1 MKFAALHAA
10 LGESIALNWS
20 TRFVTPYGCTFNS
33 LGDAMSSMNSG
44 RKLILAAS
52 VLAMI
57 SAAPAVLAADSK
69 KLADQKV
76 ERLPLPDGNEFPIS
90 SAVTVKAGVDTYF
103 LSGALA
109 PVINKDAPKG
119 SVAAFG
125 DMETQT
131 VGALNAIKAT
141 LARLGLT
148 MGDVVKMTIFMVGDP
163 AKENKMDFAG
173 MMAGYK
179 QFFGTAEQPNKP
191 SRSAV
196 QVAAL
201 AAPGAPLESEV
212 IAATSR

>member
-1 MKFAALHAA
+1 
-10 LGESIALNWS
+10 
-20 TRFVTPYGCTFNS
+20 
-33 LGDAMSSMNSG
+33 MSSMIRGS
-44 RKLILAAS
+44 KFILAAS

-57 SAAPAVLAADSK
+57 SAAPAVVAADAK
-69 KLADQKV
+69 TGNHQKV
-76 ERLPLPDGNEFPIS
+76 ERLPLPDGNDFPIS

-119 SVAAFG
+119 STAAYG
-125 DMETQT
+125 DTETQT

-148 MGDVVKMTIFMVGDP
+148 MGDVVKMTIFLVGDP
-163 AKENKMDFAG
+163 AKDNKMDFAG
-173 MMAGYK
+173 MMVGYK

-201 AAPGAPLESEV
+201 AAPGALIEIEV
-212 IAATSR
+212 IAAKSH

>member
-1 MKFAALHAA
+1 
-10 LGESIALNWS
+10 LNWH
-20 TRFVTPYGCTFNS
+20 TRFVTLCDCTANS
-33 LGDAMSSMNSG
+33 LGDSMSSMTFG

-52 VLAMI
+52 VLAMV
-57 SAAPAVLAADSK
+57 SSAPAVLAAHPK
-69 KLADQKV
+69 KAADKV

-103 LSGALA
+103 LSGAL
-109 PVINKDAPKG
+109 PPITNKDAPKG
-119 SVAAFG
+119 SVAAYG
-125 DMETQT
+125 DTEAQT

-148 MGDVVKMTIFMVGDP
+148 MSDVVKMTIFLVGDP
-163 AKENKMDFAG
+163 GKDNKMDFAG

-179 QFFGTAEQPNKP
+179 QFFATADNPNKP

-201 AAPGAPLESEV
+201 AAPGALVEIEV
-212 IAATSR
+212 IAAKSH

>member
-1 MKFAALHAA
+1 
-10 LGESIALNWS
+10 
-20 TRFVTPYGCTFNS
+20 
-33 LGDAMSSMNSG
+33 MSSMNSG

-57 SAAPAVLAADSK
+57 SAAPAVFAADSK
-69 KLADQKV
+69 KAADSQKV
-76 ERLPLPDGNEFPIS
+76 ERLALPDGNDFPIS
-90 SAVTVKAGVDTYF
+90 SAVKVKAGVDTYY

-109 PVINKDAPKG
+109 PVTNKDAPKG
-119 SVAAFG
+119 SVAAYG
-125 DMETQT
+125 DMEMQT

-148 MGDVVKMTIFMVGDP
+148 MRDVVKMTIFMVGDP
-163 AKENKMDFAG
+163 AKDNKMDFGG

-179 QFFGTAEQPNKP
+179 QFFGTPEQPNKP

-201 AAPGAPLESEV
+201 AAPGALIEIEV
-212 IAATSR
+212 IAAKSR

>member
-1 MKFAALHAA
+1 
-10 LGESIALNWS
+10 
-20 TRFVTPYGCTFNS
+20 
-33 LGDAMSSMNSG
+33 MSSMNCG

-52 VLAMI
+52 VLAMVF
-57 SAAPAVLAADSK
+57 AAPAVFAADSK
-69 KLADQKV
+69 KASDLPKV
-76 ERLPLPDGNEFPIS
+76 ERLPLPDGNDFPIS

-103 LSGALA
+103 LSGALP

-119 SVAAFG
+119 SAAAYG
-125 DMETQT
+125 DTEAQT

-163 AKENKMDFAG
+163 AKDNKMDFAG
-173 MMAGYK
+173 MMSGYK

-201 AAPGAPLESEV
+201 AAPGALIEIEV
-212 IAATSR
+212 IAAKSH

>member
-1 MKFAALHAA
+1 
-10 LGESIALNWS
+10 
-20 TRFVTPYGCTFNS
+20 
-33 LGDAMSSMNSG
+33 MSSMNCG

-57 SAAPAVLAADSK
+57 SAAPTVLAADAK
-69 KLADQKV
+69 KADQQKV
-76 ERLPLPDGNEFPIS
+76 ERLALPDGNDFPIS

-109 PVINKDAPKG
+109 PVVNKDAPKG
-119 SVAAFG
+119 SVAAYG
-125 DMETQT
+125 DTETQT

-148 MGDVVKMTIFMVGDP
+148 MSDVVKMTIFLVGDP
-163 AKENKMDFAG
+163 AKDNKMDFAG
-173 MMAGYK
+173 MMTGYK
-179 QFFGTAEQPNKP
+179 QFFGTADQPNKP

-201 AAPGAPLESEV
+201 AAPGALVEIEV
-212 IAATSR
+212 IAAKSH

>member
-1 MKFAALHAA
+1 
-10 LGESIALNWS
+10 
-20 TRFVTPYGCTFNS
+20 
-33 LGDAMSSMNSG
+33 MSSMNCG

-69 KLADQKV
+69 KAADHQKV

-90 SAVTVKAGVDTYF
+90 SAVTVKAGTDTYF

-119 SVAAFG
+119 STAAYG
-125 DMETQT
+125 DTETQT

-141 LARLGLT
+141 LTRLGLG
-148 MGDVVKMTIFMVGDP
+148 MGDVVKMTIFLVGDP
-163 AKENKMDFAG
+163 AKDNKMDFAG
-173 MMAGYK
+173 MMTGYK

-201 AAPGAPLESEV
+201 AAPGALIEIEV
-212 IAATSR
+212 IAAKSH

>member
-1 MKFAALHAA
+1 
-10 LGESIALNWS
+10 
-20 TRFVTPYGCTFNS
+20 
-33 LGDAMSSMNSG
+33 MSSMKRG
-44 RKLILAAS
+44 HGLILAAS
-52 VLAMI
+52 VLAML
-57 SAAPAVLAADSK
+57 SAAPTVLAADSK
-69 KLADQKV
+69 KAAEHQKV
-76 ERLPLPDGNEFPIS
+76 ERLPLPDGNDFPIS
-90 SAVTVKAGVDTYF
+90 SAVAVKAGVDTYF

-119 SVAAFG
+119 STAAYG

-141 LARLGLT
+141 LARLKLT

-163 AKENKMDFAG
+163 AKDNKMDFAG

-179 QFFGTAEQPNKP
+179 QFFGTADQPNKP

-201 AAPGAPLESEV
+201 AAPGALVEIEV
-212 IAATSR
+212 VAAKSH

>member
-1 MKFAALHAA
+1 
-10 LGESIALNWS
+10 
-20 TRFVTPYGCTFNS
+20 
-33 LGDAMSSMNSG
+33 MSSMNCG

-69 KLADQKV
+69 KAADSQKV
-76 ERLPLPDGNEFPIS
+76 ERLALPDGNDFPIS
-90 SAVTVKAGVDTYF
+90 SAVTVKAGVDTYY

-109 PVINKDAPKG
+109 PVANKDAPKG
-119 SVAAFG
+119 SVAAYG

-148 MGDVVKMTIFMVGDP
+148 MRDVVKMTIFMVGDP
-163 AKENKMDFAG
+163 AKDNKMDFGG

-179 QFFGTAEQPNKP
+179 QFFGTPEQPNKP

-201 AAPGAPLESEV
+201 AAPGALIEIEV
-212 IAATSR
+212 IAAKSR

>member
-1 MKFAALHAA
+1 
-10 LGESIALNWS
+10 
-20 TRFVTPYGCTFNS
+20 
-33 LGDAMSSMNSG
+33 MSSMNRG

-57 SAAPAVLAADSK
+57 STAPAVPAADSK
-69 KLADQKV
+69 KTADAQKV
-76 ERLPLPDGNEFPIS
+76 ERLPLPDGDFPIS
-90 SAVTVKAGVDTYF
+90 SAVTVKAGVDTVF

-109 PVINKDAPKG
+109 PVTNKDAPKG

-125 DMETQT
+125 DTETQT
-131 VGALNAIKAT
+131 VGALNAIKGT

-148 MGDVVKMTIFMVGDP
+148 MSDVVKMTIFLVGDP
-163 AKENKMDFAG
+163 AKDNKMDFAG

-201 AAPGAPLESEV
+201 AAPGALIEIEV
-212 IAATSR
+212 IAAKSH